1 MLGFLDS
8 YCHKNEAIRFNYI
21 LNNSIV
27 TLYDDNDFIWSSI
40 INKARQI
47 DRLRQMPEYSRI
59 PCELPFKLGDV
70 VGIESGLPDV
80 IYHTDKLVLGIEC
93 FQIDSSKKTKKGST
107 MKRDMQ
113 IMGRKTAEVLKVI
126 NQFSHSRM
134 KIKSILPT
142 NFSFEDYINS
152 LFSTFKS
159 HAKNVEKYRISLKK
173 NYPGKEVLLA
183 FHIEDATPL
192 GSYVRSDSTTEAFNP
207 LFLKE
212 FIDVLSR
219 YSGIDYIIV
228 SNLED
233 LYVPAT
239 YIQKIDT
246 INLKKLNDHRYT
258 INDKFLA
265 FNYSTETII
274 PANNE

>member
-1 MLGFLDS
+1 MFGFLNS

-27 TLYDDNDFIWSSI
+27 TLYDDNDVIWSSI
-40 INKARQI
+40 INKAQQI
-47 DRLRQMPEYSRI
+47 DRLCQMPEYSCI
-59 PCELPFKLGDV
+59 PSEFPFKLGDV
-70 VGIESGLPDV
+70 VGVESGLPDV
-80 IYHTDKLVLGIEC
+80 IYQADDVVLGIEC
-93 FQIDSSKKTKKGST
+93 FRIDSSKRTKKGST

-113 IMGRKTAEVLKVI
+113 IMDRKRSEVLKVI
-126 NQFSHSRM
+126 NQFPHSKM

-142 NFSFEDYINS
+142 NFSFEYYINS

-159 HAKNVEKYRISLKK
+159 HAKNIEKYRNSLKN

-212 FIDVLSR
+212 FIVLLSQ
-219 YSGIDYIIV
+219 YSELDYILV

-246 INLKKLNDHRYT
+246 INLEKLNDNCYT
-258 INDKFLA
+258 IKDKFLT

-274 PANNE
+274 PANNK